1 MAGSQS
7 SPALMLEAAHIPAP
21 HLHLAD
27 EVCPLCDQAI
37 PRDRFDE
44 IKDRIE
50 TRQRERSAEITS
62 RLETQFAQDKAKA
75 LEQARQEAD
84 EKVDAA
90 RDEGRMAAEAAAR
103 EQLAAV
109 AHAHE
114 DAQAA
119 LRNELLEAATAK
131 EEAERTLQAQIAEIR
146 RQADADVTQAKEDA
160 KAKEVEIRVDAA
172 RTAEAAVEDRI
183 AGLESARQQSEAT
196 LLARVEQAD
205 AAKLAAEETG
215 SALQARLD
223 QLQRDNEATL
233 AKIREDAVAR
243 EAEIRR
249 EATST
254 AEGAMAEKLAVVE
267 KVRTEAEAKAAAAE
281 EQLETLQR
289 TQEGLFAERLKEQ
302 RDALEQAKTDAV
314 NAEKSAA
321 FEEKLK
327 LSTKLEEL
335 QRAFDKKT
343 AEELGEGAEIDLV
356 EALKAEFEGDRI
368 EKVGKGLPGADILH
382 TVLHNGKECGSIIY
396 DSKNHNAW
404 RNDFVTKLA
413 IDQMAAKADHAILST
428 RKFPAGARHLHIQ
441 EGVILASPARVVALV
456 QLVRQHVVQT
466 HSLRLSNEA
475 RTQKTAALYSYITS
489 ERSKDLFKRIDS
501 QAEKLLDMQD
511 KEEKTHR
518 DMWKRRGEV
527 LKSIQKV
534 NAEVRNEIDLII
546 GTADDTETGS

>member
-7 SPALMLEAAHIPAP
+7 SPALKLEAAHTPAP
-21 HLHLAD
+21 HLHLAE

-131 EEAERTLQAQIAEIR
+131 EEA
-146 RQADADVTQAKEDA
+146 
-160 KAKEVEIRVDAA
+160 
-172 RTAEAAVEDRI
+172 
-183 AGLESARQQSEAT
+183 
-196 LLARVEQAD
+196 
-205 AAKLAAEETG
+205 
-215 SALQARLD
+215 
-223 QLQRDNEATL
+223 
-233 AKIREDAVAR
+233 
-243 EAEIRR
+243 
-249 EATST
+249 
-254 AEGAMAEKLAVVE
+254 
-267 KVRTEAEAKAAAAE
+267 
-281 EQLETLQR
+281 
-289 TQEGLFAERLKEQ
+289 
-302 RDALEQAKTDAV
+302 
-314 NAEKSAA
+314 
-321 FEEKLK
+321 
-327 LSTKLEEL
+327 
-335 QRAFDKKT
+335 
-343 AEELGEGAEIDLV
+343 
-356 EALKAEFEGDRI
+356 
-368 EKVGKGLPGADILH
+368 
-382 TVLHNGKECGSIIY
+382 
-396 DSKNHNAW
+396 
-404 RNDFVTKLA
+404 
-413 IDQMAAKADHAILST
+413 
-428 RKFPAGARHLHIQ
+428 
-441 EGVILASPARVVALV
+441 V